1 MNRPLLLTQAPLP
14 PGVPGPPGLA
24 AVEPA
29 MEVHAPGPAHAMEA
43 PTAPGATSKLISA
56 TPTPA
61 LVIKTHH
68 RNPIPYWFK
77 VNYTSIRWF
86 AFPNCISMSSQLF

>member
-1 MNRPLLLTQAPLP
+1 MNRPFLLTQALLA

-29 MEVHAPGPAHAMEA
+29 MEVPAPGPAHATEA

-61 LVIKTHH
+61 LVINITKHATG
-68 RNPIPYWFK
+68 IPFLTVYK
-77 VNYTSIRWF
+77 VVQSK
-86 AFPNCISMSSQLF
+86 LHLH